1 MDKVSLLLTLY
12 SIVAGLGIT
21 RLVQGVTEMIQ
32 VRSKLRFYWMHT
44 AWIVI
49 IFLANILS
57 WFALLRFAKGA
68 HWNVFNAM
76 LILFMPLVLY
86 VASDLVVPRLDNERG
101 TDLRE
106 YYFHNCRWFAG
117 LLAGFV
123 VISAAVQFAV
133 AHHADFS
140 GGGVLR
146 GISFLTLLAGVSSR
160 RPAVQATQTLVLLAI
175 GAAGAA
181 LISTELM

>member
-21 RLVQGVTEMIQ
+21 RLVQGVTDMIQ
-32 VRSKLRFYWMHT
+32 ARSKLRFYWMHS

-57 WFALLRFAKGA
+57 WFALLRFATGA
-68 HWNVFNAM
+68 HWNVFNAT

-86 VASDLVVPRLDNERG
+86 VASDLVVPPLDGERR

-117 LLAGFV
+117 LLIGFI
-123 VISAAVQFAV
+123 VISTAVQFAV
-133 AHHADFS
+133 ERQADLS
-140 GGGVLR
+140 GGGLLR
-146 GISFLTLLAGVSSR
+146 AITFLTLLAGVSSR
-160 RPAVQATQTLVLLAI
+160 RPAVQAAQTLVLLAI
-175 GAAGAA
+175 GTAGAA
-181 LISTELM
+181 LISSELM